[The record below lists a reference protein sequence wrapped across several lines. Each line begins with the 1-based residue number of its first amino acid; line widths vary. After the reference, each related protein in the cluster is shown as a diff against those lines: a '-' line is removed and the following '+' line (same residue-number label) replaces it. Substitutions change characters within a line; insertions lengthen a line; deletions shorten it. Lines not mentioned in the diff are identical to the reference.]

1 MLGLLQLSVMEEI
14 AYFESTIIINELMN
28 ETVRHIFTKSDS
40 EKKLSISLCCLLNSS
55 YWRL

>member
-40 EKKLSISLCCLLNSS
+40 EKKCLFLCAAC
-55 YWRL
+55 

>member
-40 EKKLSISLCCLLNSS
+40 EKNVYFFVLLAK
-55 YWRL
+55 